1 MTTTVDVGMTPRGER
16 TMDFVCAGRE
26 TRDAWE
32 DNAVSSL
39 YFSAT
44 NVAAL
49 QHGLRY
55 GVFARTGDVVGEQSE
70 EELRAIM
77 RSVYLA
83 HGVNLPYGV
92 VEQVRSLNARV
103 LEFAVPRVADAVA
116 SFRGYLRDREAAPQL
131 LQHAQNVS
139 SKGDRSLR
147 FA

>member
-1 MTTTVDVGMTPRGER
+1 MNVDVGMTPRGER
-16 TMDFVCAGRE
+16 TLDFACAGRE

-44 NVAAL
+44 NVGAL

-55 GVFARTGDVVGEQSE
+55 GVFVRTGDVVGEQSE

-77 RSVYLA
+77 RGVYLA

-116 SFRGYLRDREAAPQL
+116 AYRGYVRDRDAAPQL
-131 LQHAQNVS
+131 LQPAQNVS
-139 SKGDRSLR
+139 SKGERSLR